1 MVTLFVVL
9 IAIIETDP
17 ATVGV
22 ISNPKVQL
30 VAGGE
35 HTVIRLSCT
44 YVQLEVLVE
53 GSTVNIT
60 PLLAVPPTVTTTLP
74 VVAPAGTCAVMLVA
88 LQPVIVVAVVPLN
101 LTVLVIP
108 CVAPKFAP
116 MIATEVP
123 TRADVGKRLVM
134 VGAEAGLTVRV
145 AGLLVT
151 LPLLL
156 VTTTMNCAPLSE
168 IAVAGVV

>member
-44 YVQLEVLVE
+44 YVQLAVLVAVV
-53 GSTVNIT
+53 TVNGT
-60 PLLAVPPTVTTTLP
+60 PLLATPPTLTTTLLLP
-74 VVAPAGTCAVMLVA
+74 IVAPLGTCAVMLVA
-88 LQPVIVVAVVPLN
+88 LQPVIIVAVVLLN
-101 LTVLVIP
+101 LTVLFP
-108 CVAPKFAP
+108 CVAPKFVP
-116 MIATEVP
+116 RIATEVP
-123 TRADVGKRLVM
+123 TGPDVGFRLAM
-134 VGAEAGLTVRV
+134 VGADAELTVRV

-151 LPLLL
+151 LP
-156 VTTTMNCAPLSE
+156 
-168 IAVAGVV
+168 